1 MKQRSRKTMTGL
13 IAALT
18 VAAIAA
24 PVAQAGFEVR
34 SERSKVVRPASTFYS
49 SPAYHAL
56 MVRSAAMNTW
66 FREHPSTPVA
76 SSAIPDAF
84 SREVTKAQSAA
95 LAVRHADDRT
105 GIRGPGITRTP
116 QVVST
121 SGDGF
126 DWGDAFLGAGVAL
139 AGSIALVAGI
149 ALTRRHRSEPV
160 AV

>member
-1 MKQRSRKTMTGL
+1 MKQWSRKTMTGL

-24 PVAQAGFEVR
+24 PVALGGEVR
-34 SERSKVVRPASTFYS
+34 SERSQVVRPAASFYS

-66 FREHPSTPVA
+66 FREHPSTSV
-76 SSAIPDAF
+76 
-84 SREVTKAQSAA
+84 
-95 LAVRHADDRT
+95 AVRHEDDRA
-105 GIRGPGITRTP
+105 GLRGPGITQTP

-126 DWGDAFLGAGVAL
+126 DWGDASLGAGVAL
-139 AGSIALVAGI
+139 VGSIVLVGGI

>member
-13 IAALT
+13 IAALA

-24 PVAQAGFEVR
+24 PVAQAGSDVR
-34 SERSKVVRPASTFYS
+34 SEHSQVVRPASSFYS

-66 FREHPSTPVA
+66 LQEHSV
-76 SSAIPDAF
+76 
-84 SREVTKAQSAA
+84 
-95 LAVRHADDRT
+95 AVRHADDRA
-105 GIRGPGITRTP
+105 GIRGSGPTLAP

-121 SGDGF
+121 SADGF
-126 DWGDAFLGAGVAL
+126 HWGDASLGAGVAL
-139 AGSIALVAGI
+139 VGSIVLVGGI
-149 ALTRRHRSEPV
+149 VLIRRHRSEPV

>member
-1 MKQRSRKTMTGL
+1 MKQRSRQTMTGL

-24 PVAQAGFEVR
+24 PVAQAGFELR
-34 SERSKVVRPASTFYS
+34 SERSQVVRPASSFYS

-66 FREHPSTPVA
+66 FREHPSTSGA

-84 SREVTKAQSAA
+84 SRELTKAQAA
-95 LAVRHADDRT
+95 TVTVRHADDRA
-105 GIRGPGITRTP
+105 GLRGPGTTQTP

-126 DWGDAFLGAGVAL
+126 DWGDASLGAGVAL
-139 AGSIALVAGI
+139 VGSIVLVGGI